1 MSKINE
7 LAYTYYLTTYGNIK
21 PTRYDSHKKSDLR
34 NVYNRMVKTNK
45 ESPLYKLLNE
55 DSAARYAIDIKEN
68 AKNIQ
73 HVVASLSDKHGSLGE
88 SFRKKVAVS
97 DDTQKIEVNYV
108 GEDEEAASTDSFHIE
123 VKRLSSP
130 QVNVGNYLK
139 NDTLSLNPGAYSF
152 DLNTN
157 SSSYEFQFNV
167 GKEDTNLDI
176 LKKLANLIN
185 HSTLGITAT
194 IRNGNANTGGVG
206 TSALALT
213 SKQTGLAEGEHYL
226 FDITTGM
233 DTASTKT
240 MDILGIHKVFSEP
253 QNSIFTLNGKEH
265 SSLSNTFTIN
275 NIFEV
280 TLKGTTE
287 ENTPISVGFKANNEA
302 IADNIMSLVN
312 AFNNIL
318 TIAKDSNN
326 LEINDGNKLY
336 NEISGISKA
345 RRESL
350 ATIGLIVADDGTLSL
365 DKEKLATAVDTERAE
380 ETFGMLSRFK
390 SVIGAKADKVA
401 INPMNY
407 VNKLMVAYKNPD
419 KLFAAPY
426 FSSVYSGIIMDRYV

>member
-1 MSKINE
+1 MAKINE

-21 PTRYDSHKKSDLR
+21 PSKYDSHKKSDLR
-34 NVYNRMVKTNK
+34 KVYNHMVKTNK

-55 DSAARYAIDIKEN
+55 DVAARYAIDIKEN
-68 AKNIQ
+68 AKHIQ

-97 DDTQKIEVNYV
+97 DNMEKIEAKYV
-108 GEDEEAASTDSFHIE
+108 GDGNENTITESFHIE

-130 QVNVGNYLK
+130 QVNLGNYLK
-139 NDTLSLNPGAYSF
+139 NSTLSIQPGAYSF
-152 DLNTN
+152 DLNTPN
-157 SSSYEFQFNV
+157 SSYEFQFNV
-167 GKEDTNLDI
+167 SEKDTNLDI

-194 IRNGNANTGGVG
+194 IRNGNGENLGA
-206 TSALALT
+206 SALALT
-213 SKQTGLAEGEHYL
+213 SKQTGLAEGESCL
-226 FDITTGM
+226 FSIQTGVDSGSVQTM
-233 DTASTKT
+233 KT
-240 MDILGIHKVFSEP
+240 LGIDKIFSEP

-275 NIFEV
+275 NTFEV
-280 TLKGTTE
+280 TLKNTTDE
-287 ENTPISVGFKANNEA
+287 DSPVGVGFKTNNDA
-302 IADNIMSLVN
+302 IADNIMSLVD

-318 TIAKDSNN
+318 QVAKDNN
-326 LEINDGNKLY
+326 NSEISDGNKLY

-350 ATIGLIVADDGTLSL
+350 ATIGLMVADDGTISL
-365 DKEKLATAVDTERAE
+365 DKEKLSSAVDTERAE

-407 VNKLMVAYKNPD
+407 VNKLMVAYKNPT

-426 FSSVYSGIIMDRYV
+426 FSSVYSGIIMDRYI